1 VKLAVYDD
9 YRVGV
14 VQDDGLHDVT
24 AAIPGWDPSWP
35 QTFMLRT
42 IADFAALRPAIERA
56 ATDSPARALDGVK
69 LLPPVPCPN
78 KIVAAPTNYV
88 RGAVQRADLES
99 MYGPQ
104 TRNVRD
110 LGMFLKAPSS
120 LVGAGDPIV
129 LPYPDRRTD
138 YEAELAVI
146 VGQPARHVSR
156 AEAMRYVFG
165 YAVALDVTVR
175 GGEERSQRKSYDTF
189 TPLGPW
195 LTTADEVSD
204 PDGLAIRL
212 WLNGDLRQDGSTAQM
227 ILGIA
232 ELIEYT
238 SDVMT
243 LYPGDVIS
251 TGTPDGMGPLADGDT
266 VIAEVEAVGRMTL
279 RVRAAAR

>member
-1 VKLAVYDD
+1 VRLVVYDD
-9 YRVGV
+9 YSVGV
-14 VQDDGLHDVT
+14 VQADGLHDVT
-24 AAIPGWDPSWP
+24 AAIPGWDPTWP

-56 ATDSPARALDGVK
+56 AAGGAGRPLESVK
-69 LLPPVPCPN
+69 LLPPVPCAG

-88 RGAVQRADLES
+88 RGDVQRADLES

-129 LPYPDRRTD
+129 LPHPDRRTD
-138 YEAELAVI
+138 YEAELAVVI
-146 VGQPARHVSR
+146 GQPARHVTR

-165 YAVALDVTVR
+165 YVVALDITVR

-195 LTTADEVSD
+195 LTTADEVPD
-204 PDGLAIRL
+204 PNHLAIRL
-212 WLNGDLRQDGSTAQM
+212 WLNGELRQDGSTAQM

-238 SDVMT
+238 SGVMT

-266 VIAEVEAVGRMTL
+266 VVAEVEAVGRMTI